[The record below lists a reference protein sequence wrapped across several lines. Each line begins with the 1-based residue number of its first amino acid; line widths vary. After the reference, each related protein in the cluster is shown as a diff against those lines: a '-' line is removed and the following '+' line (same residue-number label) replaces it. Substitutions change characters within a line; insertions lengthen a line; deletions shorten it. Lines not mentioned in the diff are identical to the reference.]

1 MRKNFIICF
10 LILILVGVVAAEI
23 VQSKITALE
32 VRGNF
37 DVPDKKILEA
47 VFSKAGGELSDPKVK
62 NDLKAIYALGYF
74 EDVEATLEAFR
85 DGTKIIYLVKEN
97 PILESVEVEG
107 NTVFSEKELAALLSL
122 KEGEILNYKT
132 LRSDIEKINAYYQEA
147 GYSLARVVDVGVEKE
162 ERRLRFKVIEGI
174 VESITLEGNDNTQ
187 GYVILREMKIEQG
200 AVFNEKLLG
209 KDLRRIFNL
218 GYFSELTPS
227 FEPGSSPDKVR
238 LILRIKEAR
247 TSTINFGGGYGER
260 EGWFGFIDL
269 ALNNLMGT
277 AQNVLLKGQVGQE
290 LTTYQFKYNN
300 PWFLPDRLGDRT
312 AFTYRLWN
320 TMGRDIF
327 LTLEDELHLGWDMSF
342 GKNIRDDWVSTVSF
356 GSENVSPRG
365 NATFEAYTSNF
376 IGYALSFDTRDFWLN
391 PSKGWFNTVSVK
403 QGWTSYQTSST
414 SYTKLGL
421 DLNDYVP
428 LLKNHVLAGHLGFGI
443 GFGNVPLG
451 ELYWAGGPN
460 TVRGYG
466 LYDIHKGTRK
476 LIANIEYRL
485 TFNEV
490 FQGVFFF
497 DWGNAWDTG
506 APVPADF
513 MTGWGPGLR
522 INTPLG
528 PIRLD
533 YGVAGGKNFGE
544 GILHF
549 SIGHAF

>member
-1 MRKNFIICF
+1 
-10 LILILVGVVAAEI
+10 
-23 VQSKITALE
+23 
-32 VRGNF
+32 
-37 DVPDKKILEA
+37 
-47 VFSKAGGELSDPKVK
+47 
-62 NDLKAIYALGYF
+62 
-74 EDVEATLEAFR
+74 
-85 DGTKIIYLVKEN
+85 
-97 PILESVEVEG
+97 
-107 NTVFSEKELAALLSL
+107 
-122 KEGEILNYKT
+122 
-132 LRSDIEKINAYYQEA
+132 
-147 GYSLARVVDVGVEKE
+147 VVDVGVEKE
-162 ERRLRFKVIEGI
+162 QRQLKFKLVEGI
-174 VESITLEGNDNTQ
+174 VESILLDGNDNTKD
-187 GYVILREMKIEQG
+187 YVILREMKTLKG
-200 AVFNEKLLG
+200 SVFNEKVLG
-209 KDLRRIFNL
+209 KDIRRIFNL

-227 FEPGSSPDKVR
+227 FQPGSTPDKVG

-247 TSTINFGGGYGER
+247 TSTVNFGGGYGER
-260 EGWFGFIDL
+260 EGWFGFVDL

-277 AQNVLLKGQVGQE
+277 AQNILLKGQAGQE
-290 LTTYQFKYNN
+290 LTTYQFKYYN

-320 TMGRDIF
+320 TMGRDIY

-342 GKNIRDDWVSTVSF
+342 GKTIRDDWISTISF

-365 NATFEAYTSNF
+365 GATFEAYTSNF
-376 IGYALSFDTRDFWLN
+376 IGYSISYDTRDFWLN
-391 PSKGWFNTVSVK
+391 PSKGWFNTVSLK
-403 QGWTSYQTSST
+403 QGWTSYQTYDS
-414 SYTKLGL
+414 SYTKYGL
-421 DLNDYVP
+421 DLNRYFP
-428 LLKNHVLAGHLGFGI
+428 LAKNHVLAGHVGFGI
-443 GFGNVPLG
+443 GVGSVPLG

-476 LIANIEYRL
+476 LIANLEYRL

-497 DWGNAWDTG
+497 DWGNAWDSG

-513 MTGWGPGLR
+513 LTGWGPGLR

-533 YGVAGGKNFGE
+533 YGVPSGKNFGE